1 MVPAFAQTTTTSTT
15 TTTTTS
21 TSSTST
27 LPNGVNALYGADE
40 FGTANAIANAEYP
53 KGTTTAILASGLE
66 ANWVDSLT
74 AAPLA
79 AELKAPILLTSGV
92 DTVGSE
98 TMAELKTLGITKVYL
113 IGEVGD
119 SVNAP
124 KIEAE
129 LGSGIT
135 ATTISGA
142 TRFATAGLVAKTLAQ
157 LEGVTSFK
165 TVFISSGEQGNL
177 VDALAA
183 DPVAA
188 EMGDPILLVPST
200 GDSSPVDPNEDTYMN
215 DATTGYL
222 IGAAQGYIYN
232 NAPSTLS
239 LVPVYGQ
246 DRAGT
251 AAAIDQQFAPKGGYK
266 TLFITNGVDAHL
278 VDALTAGPLMAMDG
292 AAMAEVY
299 SGTVPPSTTKLL
311 ASSLMSGITSMDV
324 VGGPASIPSS
334 LYDSSSSS
342 LVAALPSL
350 GLSPKITVANA
361 NVGTGSADALTLSG
375 VPSNATVAWSIT
387 SSNASTALVSGT
399 STGATFVGT
408 APGSYTIQASVN
420 GAIATATVT
429 VYGEASGVTLTPASS
444 TVVADGESTD
454 AVTLNVVD
462 SAGNTVADFNGTVDV
477 NAVSGVSYSQNGTAL
492 TVSNNEV
499 PVTVTNGT
507 ATLDVGA
514 VSVPG
519 LSIAMTASALAST
532 NGQSV
537 VSSPTYATST
547 ITSAPQVA
555 TSLKFVGAPAYLDA
569 NAANTYSPEI
579 QVVVED
585 QAGYPMLTGSDSI
598 TVNVA
603 GAGTLVGGTNNQNTL
618 AYNGFAAPAGTTNTS
633 AEFEVASEQGVTGPI
648 TISASATGLTSATG
662 TIQSVIAGVPSQLS
676 ASLSANTFVE
686 GSTGVT
692 LNLQAEDAQGAPV
705 DYTSPVSV
713 VVTKSGS
720 TTAASNILVNG
731 QAASTS
737 TEVTLNSSGALAVTL
752 ADANS
757 AADAGTYSVTISS
770 ISGAA
775 YSFPTQTLTFTETA
789 GSLSKASFTSPS
801 TAINVPVT
809 SPSAQYTLQLTDAYG
824 NPIAQS
830 GVTASVYA
838 LQVVNG
844 ATIASPNGD
853 YGQATVNGTVA
864 DSTGSAP
871 VTVTT
876 NAQGQATV
884 TLAAE
889 AFDGAEWELIGNVAT
904 QANVSSGFS
913 IAASNPMTVSN
924 EVPSSVGVS
933 LLDTSAG
940 SDLNSVGYAV
950 SGNTVQASIT
960 MKDQYGIPLSG
971 TTQNVELTIP
981 AQFSGME
988 PANATLDNGAT
999 AWVYGASNTVTVPVT
1014 LNSDGVGTVDLEAW
1028 TEGSASLTAA
1038 VPGLTNSVS
1047 GSATM
1052 FVQPGQSTS
1061 VGLFYNGTLVS
1072 AANPLSVTANTP
1084 VELTVEPTDIAGN
1097 PVASTYTQV
1106 DMLMAQSSTGSF
1118 RATPDGSTITTVS
1131 VPAGTSSV
1139 DVYYVNG
1146 ATDTYIPETML
1157 DAMSLALSSPTT
1169 VPNLALGATA
1179 TITANVYDPSNNF
1192 ISGQTVTAAVTSGLG
1207 NVTAS
1212 QLSGSSAPS
1221 VSFTYTAPTS
1231 GSGTAVV
1238 TLTVPGTGMSSA
1250 TLTQTVTITY

>member
-1 MVPAFAQTTTTSTT
+1 MVPAFAQTTTSTT

-27 LPNGVNALYGADE
+27 LPNGVTALYGADE

-53 KGTTTAILASGLE
+53 KGTSTAILASGLE

-79 AELKAPILLTSGV
+79 TALKAPILLTSGV
-92 DTVGSE
+92 NTVGTE
-98 TMAELKTLGITKVYL
+98 TMAELTKLGVTKVIL
-113 IGEVGD
+113 IGAVGD

-135 ATTISGA
+135 ATTISGP
-142 TRFATAGLVAKTLAQ
+142 TRFGTAGLVAQALAKI
-157 LEGVTSFK
+157 EGVTTFK
-165 TVFISSGEQGNL
+165 TVFVASGEQGNL

-188 EMGDPILLVPST
+188 EMGDPILLVPNT
-200 GDSSPVDPNEDTYMN
+200 GDSSPIDTNEDNYLN
-215 DATTGYL
+215 SATTGYL
-222 IGAAQGYIYN
+222 IGAAQGYLYN

-239 LVPVYGQ
+239 LIPVYGQ

-251 AAAIDQQFAPKGGYK
+251 AAAIDQKFAPTGGYK
-266 TLFITNGVDAHL
+266 TLFITNGVDSHL
-278 VDALTAGPLMAMDG
+278 VDALTAGPLMAMDN

-311 ASSLMSGITSMDV
+311 ASSILSGVTSMDV

-334 LYDSSSSS
+334 LYEASSSA
-342 LVAALPSL
+342 LVAALPNL

-375 VPSNATVAWSIT
+375 VPSNATVTWSIT
-387 SSNASTALVSGT
+387 SSNASTGLVSGT
-399 STGATFVGT
+399 STGANFVGT
-408 APGSYTIQASVN
+408 APGTYTIQASVN
-420 GAIATATVT
+420 GVLATATVT
-429 VYGEASGVTLTPASS
+429 VYGQAAGVTLKPATS
-444 TVVADGESTD
+444 TVVADGEATD

-477 NAVSGVSYSQNGTAL
+477 NAVSGVSYSQNGSAL
-492 TVSNNEV
+492 TVSGGEV

-507 ATLDVGA
+507 ATLNVGG

-519 LSIAMTASALAST
+519 LSIALTASDLTSS

-537 VSSPTYATST
+537 VSSPAYGTTT

-555 TSLKFVGAPAYLDA
+555 TSLKIVNAPTYLDA
-569 NAANTYSPEI
+569 NAAGTYTPEI
-579 QVVVED
+579 SVEVED
-585 QAGYPMLTGSDSI
+585 QAGYPMLTGSDSV

-603 GAGTLVGGTNNQNTL
+603 GAGTLVGGTNNQETL

-633 AEFEVASEQGVTGPI
+633 ASFEVESEQGVTGPI
-648 TISASATGLTSATG
+648 TISASASGLTSATA
-662 TIQSVIAGVPSQLS
+662 TIQSVIAGVASQLS
-676 ASLSANTFVE
+676 ASLSANSFAE
-686 GSTGVT
+686 GSSGIT

-705 DYTSPVSV
+705 NYTSPVSV

-731 QAASTS
+731 TPASSS
-737 TEVTLNSSGALAVTL
+737 TEVNLNSSGALAVTL

-757 AADAGTYSVTISS
+757 AADAGTYTVTISS
-770 ISGAA
+770 VSGAA
-775 YSFPTQTLTFTETA
+775 YTFPTQTLTFTETA
-789 GSLSKASFTSPS
+789 GSLAKASFTSPS

-809 SPSAQYTLQLTDAYG
+809 SPSAQYTLQLTDQYG

-844 ATIASPNGD
+844 TALSSPNGQL
-853 YGQATVNGTVA
+853 GEATVNGTVA
-864 DSTGSAP
+864 DSTTSTP

-889 AFDGAEWELIGNVAT
+889 AFENAEWELVGSVGP
-904 QANVSSGFS
+904 QANVSTGFQ
-913 IAASNPMTVSN
+913 IKPSNTMTVSN
-924 EVPSSVGVS
+924 QVPSSVGVTLEDMS
-933 LLDTSAG
+933 SG
-940 SDLNSVGYAV
+940 SDYQSSGYAV

-971 TTQNVELTIP
+971 TQNVELTIP
-981 AQFSGME
+981 AQLSGME
-988 PANATLDNGAT
+988 PTGASDSS
-999 AWVYGASNTVTVPVT
+999 AWVYGGSNTVTVPIA
-1014 LNSDGVGTVDLEAW
+1014 LNSNGVGTVNLEAW
-1028 TEGSASLTAA
+1028 TEGSATLTAA

-1061 VGLFYNGTLVS
+1061 VALFENGTLISSTNELS
-1072 AANPLSVTANTP
+1072 ATANTP
-1084 VELTVEPTDIAGN
+1084 VAITVEPTDIAGN
-1097 PVASTYTQV
+1097 PVASTYSDVVELV
-1106 DMLMAQSSTGSF
+1106 DTNGGTF
-1118 RATPDGSTITTVS
+1118 RSTPDGAAITTVS
-1131 VPAGTSSV
+1131 IPSGTSSV
-1139 DVYYVNG
+1139 PVYYVNANTG
-1146 ATDTYIPETML
+1146 TYTPSATM
-1157 DAMSLALSSPTT
+1157 DANKLTVTSPSS
-1169 VPNLALGATA
+1169 VPVSAGGTA
-1179 TITANVYDPSNNF
+1179 TITAEVYGS
-1192 ISGQTVTAAVTSGLG
+1192 IGQLSGQTVAASVPAGDGSVTATDVSNDGAVT
-1207 NVTAS
+1207 
-1212 QLSGSSAPS
+1212 
-1221 VSFTYTAPTS
+1221 FTYTAPTS
-1231 GSGTAVV
+1231 SAPTTVV
-1238 TLTVPGTGMSSA
+1238 TLSVPGTSLTA
-1250 TLTQTVTITY
+1250 TVNINP

>member
-1 MVPAFAQTTTTSTT
+1 MVPAFAQTTTSTT

-27 LPNGVNALYGADE
+27 LPNGVNALYGANE

-53 KGTTTAILASGLE
+53 KGTSTAILASGLQ

-79 AELKAPILLTSGV
+79 AALKAPILLTSGV
-92 DTVGSE
+92 NTVGTE
-98 TMAELKTLGITKVYL
+98 TMAELTKLGVTKVIL
-113 IGEVGD
+113 IGAVGD

-135 ATTISGA
+135 ATTISGP
-142 TRFATAGLVAKTLAQ
+142 TRFGTAGLVAQALAKI
-157 LEGVTSFK
+157 EGVTTFK
-165 TVFISSGEQGNL
+165 TVFVASGEQGNL

-200 GDSSPVDPNEDTYMN
+200 GDSSPIDANEDNYFN
-215 DATTGYL
+215 SATTGYL
-222 IGAAQGYIYN
+222 IGAAQGYLYN

-239 LVPVYGQ
+239 LVPVYGK

-251 AAAIDQQFAPKGGYK
+251 AAAIDQEFAPKGGYK
-266 TLFITNGVDAHL
+266 TLFITNGVNAHL
-278 VDALTAGPLMAMDG
+278 VDALTAGPLMAMDN

-299 SGTVPPSTTKLL
+299 SGTVPSSTTKLL
-311 ASSLMSGITSMDV
+311 ASSIVSGVTSMDV

-334 LYDSSSSS
+334 LYDSSSST
-342 LVAALPSL
+342 LVSALPSL

-375 VPSNATVAWSIT
+375 VPSNATVTWSIT
-387 SSNASTALVSGT
+387 SSNASTGLVSGT

-408 APGSYTIQASVN
+408 APGTYTIQASVN
-420 GAIATATVT
+420 GAVATATVT
-429 VYGEASGVTLTPASS
+429 VYGQAAGVTLKPATS
-444 TVVADGESTD
+444 TVVADGEATD

-462 SAGNTVADFNGTVDV
+462 SAANTVADFNGTVEV
-477 NAVSGVSYSQNGTAL
+477 NAVSGVSYWQNGTKL

-507 ATLDVGA
+507 ATLNVGA

-519 LSIAMTASALAST
+519 LSIAVTASDLTSS

-537 VSSPTYATST
+537 VSSPAYGTTT

-555 TSLKFVGAPAYLDA
+555 TSLKIVNAPTYLDA
-569 NAANTYSPEI
+569 NAAGTYTPEI
-579 QVVVED
+579 SVEVED
-585 QAGYPMLTGSDSI
+585 QAGYPMLTGSDSV

-603 GAGTLVGGTNNQNTL
+603 GAGTLVGGTNNQETL

-633 AEFEVASEQGVTGPI
+633 ASFEVQSEQGVTGPI
-648 TISASATGLTSATG
+648 TISASASGLTSATAA
-662 TIQSVIAGVPSQLS
+662 IQSVIAGVASQLS
-676 ASLSANTFVE
+676 ASLSANSFTE
-686 GSTGVT
+686 GSSGIT

-705 DYTSPVSV
+705 NYTSPVSV

-731 QAASTS
+731 TAASSS

-757 AADAGTYSVTISS
+757 VADAGTYTVTISS
-770 ISGAA
+770 VSGAT

-789 GSLSKASFTSPS
+789 GSLAKASFTSPS

-809 SPSAQYTLQLTDAYG
+809 SPSAQYTLQLTDQYG

-844 ATIASPNGD
+844 TALSSPNGKL
-853 YGQATVNGTVA
+853 GEATVNGTVA
-864 DSTGSAP
+864 DSTTLAP

-889 AFDGAEWELIGNVAT
+889 AFDSAEWELVGSVAQ
-904 QANVSSGFS
+904 QANVSTGFQ
-913 IAASNPMTVSN
+913 IKPSNTMTVSN
-924 EVPSSVGVS
+924 QVPSSVGVTLEDMS
-933 LLDTSAG
+933 SG
-940 SDLNSVGYAV
+940 SDHQSFGYAV
-950 SGNTVQASIT
+950 SGDTVQASIT

-988 PANATLDNGAT
+988 PNGASDSS
-999 AWVYGASNTVTVPVT
+999 AWVYGGSNTVTVPIT
-1014 LNSDGVGTVDLEAW
+1014 LNSNGVGTVNLEAW
-1028 TEGSASLTAA
+1028 TEGSGTLTAG

-1052 FVQPGQSTS
+1052 FVQPGPSTS

-1072 AANPLSVTANTP
+1072 SANQLAVTANTP

-1106 DMLMAQSSTGSF
+1106 DMLMPQSSTGSF
-1118 RATPDGSTITTVS
+1118 RATPDGASISTVTI
-1131 VPAGTSSV
+1131 PAGTSSV

-1146 ATDTYIPETML
+1146 VADSYVPETML
-1157 DAMSLALSSPTT
+1157 DAVSLGLSSPASVMNLSLGDTT
-1169 VPNLALGATA
+1169 
-1179 TITANVYDPSNNF
+1179 TITANVYDPSGNF
-1192 ISGQTVTAAVTSGLG
+1192 LSGQTVTAGITSGNGTL
-1207 NVTAS
+1207 NTTSA
-1212 QLSGSSAPS
+1212 LSGSSAPS
-1221 VSFTYTAPTS
+1221 VTFTYTAPTT

-1250 TLTQTVTITY
+1250 TLTQKVTITY